1 MVHAMEE
8 MVKEMVK
15 TNEEVKTNANAK
27 KARTTTKKTN
37 AKPSVS
43 DILKIG
49 NTILTSEK
57 NSKQGIYK
65 RELFSDC
72 KGDKEKKSLRI
83 KLRRKL
89 KNFLGAFLQNE
100 KNPEKISEIKK
111 EWQNYAKQV
120 YNNVEII
127 MDGNT
132 SNDNAELCKRF
143 LKAMSK

>member
-1 MVHAMEE
+1 MVYAMEE

-72 KGDKEKKSLRI
+72 KDDKEKKSLRI

>member
-1 MVHAMEE
+1 MVYAMEE
-8 MVKEMVK
+8 MIKEMVK

-65 RELFSDC
+65 GELFLDC
-72 KGDKEKKSLRI
+72 KDDKEKKSLRI

>member
-1 MVHAMEE
+1 MLSETR
-8 MVKEMVK
+8 KL
-15 TNEEVKTNANAK
+15 K
-27 KARTTTKKTN
+27 KAN
-37 AKPSVS
+37 
-43 DILKIG
+43 
-49 NTILTSEK
+49 E
-57 NSKQGIYK
+57 
-65 RELFSDC
+65 
-72 KGDKEKKSLRI
+72 DKEKKSLRI

-111 EWQNYAKQV
+111 DWQNYAKQV

>member
-1 MVHAMEE
+1 MVYAMEE
-8 MVKEMVK
+8 IVKEMVK

-65 RELFSDC
+65 RELFLDC
-72 KGDKEKKSLRI
+72 KDDKEKKSLRI

-89 KNFLGAFLQNE
+89 KNFLGVFLQNE

>member
-1 MVHAMEE
+1 MVYAMEE

-37 AKPSVS
+37 TKPSVS

-65 RELFSDC
+65 MELFLDC
-72 KGDKEKKSLRI
+72 KDDKEKKSLRI

>member
-1 MVHAMEE
+1 M
-8 MVKEMVK
+8 
-15 TNEEVKTNANAK
+15 
-27 KARTTTKKTN
+27 
-37 AKPSVS
+37 
-43 DILKIG
+43 
-49 NTILTSEK
+49 
-57 NSKQGIYK
+57 
-65 RELFSDC
+65 DC
-72 KGDKEKKSLRI
+72 KDDKEKKSLRI

>member
-1 MVHAMEE
+1 MVYAMEE

-15 TNEEVKTNANAK
+15 TNEEVKTNA
-27 KARTTTKKTN
+27 TTKKTN
-37 AKPSVS
+37 AKPSIS

-65 RELFSDC
+65 RELFLDC
-72 KGDKEKKSLRI
+72 KDDKEKKSLRI
-83 KLRRKL
+83 KLRHKL

>member
-1 MVHAMEE
+1 MVYAMEE
-8 MVKEMVK
+8 IVKEMVK

-65 RELFSDC
+65 RELFLDC
-72 KGDKEKKSLRI
+72 KDGKEKKSLRI

-100 KNPEKISEIKK
+100 KNLEKISEIKK

>member
-1 MVHAMEE
+1 MVYAMEE
-8 MVKEMVK
+8 IVKEMVK

-65 RELFSDC
+65 GELFLDC
-72 KGDKEKKSLRI
+72 KDDKEKKSLRI